1 MVLAHNLT
9 AMNAQRQF
17 NIVGTAKRKS
27 TEKLSSGYKI
37 NRAADDAA
45 GLSISEKMRKQIR
58 GLDRASDNCQDGVS
72 LCQVADGALAETH
85 EILQRINELSIQS
98 ANGTNSSSDRAAIQA
113 EVKQLTDEIDRIA
126 TTTSFNERIF
136 PLNQGI
142 SADSRIA
149 SKDGDVWLLPASLVD
164 SQVQRHLTSDLKYN
178 GLDGNNTIVTMKG
191 VNLMESVYNGDRI
204 VLNGGWAESDGTYGW
219 AAGSDGA
226 YDLSVKDLRVD
237 EEGFIYYEEVSPQH
251 SGRKMYL
258 INQKIINAPG
268 ASLQSY
274 IEATTSKSKSE
285 EIEDVHSGGYD
296 YQSQSIYLKA
306 EKVIQFDQFSSYS
319 NLVSSL
325 SIHAGSESDMALKI
339 PVNIVN
345 ATKKGLGLTDPEIDL
360 STEDGATAAIDRVK
374 NAI

>member
-17 NIVGTAKRKS
+17 NIVGTAKKKS

-136 PLNQGI
+136 PLKG
-142 SADSRIA
+142 
-149 SKDGDVWLLPASLVD
+149 
-164 SQVQRHLTSDLKYN
+164 TSDIKNIKVINYPTLSQIRDVTVWCRGN
-178 GLDGNNTIVTMKG
+178 SSCDVTLDGVPLRNNRIEAKAISLDG
-191 VNLMESVYNGDRI
+191 KNGFYDVGCDAI
-204 VLNGGWAESDGTYGW
+204 LKETAIYGLVEGNKLFSLTTNDLKTDANGY
-219 AAGSDGA
+219 
-226 YDLSVKDLRVD
+226 V
-237 EEGFIYYEEVSPQH
+237 YYESKFY
-251 SGRKMYL
+251 GKKAYL
-258 INQKIINAPG
+258 FANEGGII
-268 ASLQSY
+268 
-274 IEATTSKSKSE
+274 
-285 EIEDVHSGGYD
+285 
-296 YQSQSIYLKA
+296 
-306 EKVIQFDQFSSYS
+306 
-319 NLVSSL
+319 
-325 SIHAGSESDMALKI
+325 
-339 PVNIVN
+339 
-345 ATKKGLGLTDPEIDL
+345 
-360 STEDGATAAIDRVK
+360 
-374 NAI
+374 